1 MIKFSSFLTGCLIW
15 LIPIIALEGFNELV
29 MAANEQTIGHFTNF
43 GGTVVTNANM
53 FERFLFLVESVWADG
68 MGGFWL
74 SRSWHTIILS
84 IFILIVC
91 YIGLN
96 TIISNWK
103 HEKYLR
109 RIIRCLITYFI
120 WIMLFQNVI
129 YKLSLIHI

>member
-1 MIKFSSFLTGCLIW
+1 M
-15 LIPIIALEGFNELV
+15 V
-29 MAANEQTIGHFTNF
+29 
-43 GGTVVTNANM
+43 
-53 FERFLFLVESVWADG
+53 ERFLFLVESVWADG

-109 RIIRCLITYFI
+109 RIIRCLFTYFI

-129 YKLSLIHI
+129 YKSRHTLPLLLLFFVVALIGFEYVISEVYNIIPRCVTLFILSDERYSKSCT